1 MLKSARDVNPI
12 MKNMLRACHRN
23 NIGTSKA
30 FNLLKYQMGG
40 LENVGCMKRGLQ
52 NFHRVLK
59 EVIEN
64 SDAHMFVDNFER
76 MKLKNPSFY
85 FAYEMDDKSILKHV
99 FWADGIGRKN
109 YYLFGDVVSFDTPYS
124 TNKYCLIFSRFTGI
138 NHHRQSITFG
148 ARFSTTE
155 QVESF
160 IWLFDRFLEA
170 MRGQKPPY
178 IVTDQD
184 PTMKIAIERIFDTS
198 IHRFCV

>member
-1 MLKSARDVNPI
+1 
-12 MKNMLRACHRN
+12 
-23 NIGTSKA
+23 
-30 FNLLKYQMGG
+30 MGG

-109 YYLFGDVVSFDTPYS
+109 YYLFGDAVSFDTTYGTSKYS
-124 TNKYCLIFSRFTGI
+124 LIFSRFTGL

-148 ARFSTTE
+148 AGFLATE
-155 QVESF
+155 EVESF

-170 MRGQKPPY
+170 MGGQKPTY
-178 IVTDQD
+178 IVTDED
-184 PTMKIAIERIFDTS
+184 PTMKIAIES
-198 IHRFCV
+198 ILILQVTDFEFGI